1 MNFVSRPSYCKISS
15 PSIYIYIY
23 IHTHTLLFI
32 LFVVSNLKKYI
43 YIHHQFG
50 FVFSSSSS
58 FSSISFSLRFHLPSS
73 IHFLPRP
80 SFIRGFKLKK
90 IYIHHQFGFSSSSSV
105 SSIPLPLRFVP
116 SLFCSCLYFIRDF
129 VSNLKIYMY
138 VHHRLDLFLL
148 LLLSLPF
155 LSLFPS
161 FVPSSIHFIRGF
173 KLEKIYIYIHHH
185 SSSSFSS
192 FDPFPLLFIF
202 SLIRF
207 ELAKVKYPFPLRFH
221 LLFIL
226 SLIYPLLVLNL
237 EKYIHASLHL
247 FLPLPLSQGKLTV
260 VRGTFKLLSFFFL
273 SLHRVQHRRSIRQ
286 VRSTE
291 VA

>member
-1 MNFVSRPSYCKISS
+1 
-15 PSIYIYIY
+15 
-23 IHTHTLLFI
+23 
-32 LFVVSNLKKYI
+32 
-43 YIHHQFG
+43 
-50 FVFSSSSS
+50 
-58 FSSISFSLRFHLPSS
+58 
-73 IHFLPRP
+73 
-80 SFIRGFKLKK
+80 
-90 IYIHHQFGFSSSSSV
+90 
-105 SSIPLPLRFVP
+105 
-116 SLFCSCLYFIRDF
+116 
-129 VSNLKIYMY
+129 MY
-138 VHHRLDLFLL
+138 VHHRLNLFFL

-173 KLEKIYIYIHHH
+173 KLEKIYIYT
-185 SSSSFSS
+185 SSFFFFFLELRSFPSS
-192 FDPFPLLFIF
+192 IHFLPY
-202 SLIRF
+202 F